1 MTSEQITHEYVLE
14 HIQGIVNIIKKT
26 FPEKEGRAWI
36 PALKKPDVME
46 NLTYMGYIQIH
57 HQNHIES
64 KKKKNYHDRIEAY
77 CEKEYHLDNREK
89 NHEAKEEK
97 MKEKETHWRNITQHM
112 RWDMV
117 DQKGNSEYERWVSE
131 TLGNIPSYY
140 GV

>member
-1 MTSEQITHEYVLE
+1 MNTEITHEYVLE
-14 HIQGIVNIIKKT
+14 HIQGILNEMKKT
-26 FPEKEGRAWI
+26 FPEKESRNWI
-36 PALKKPDVME
+36 AALKKPDVMT
-46 NLTYMGYIQIH
+46 NLTYMGYIQMH

-77 CEKEYHLDNREK
+77 CEKEYLLENR
-89 NHEAKEEK
+89 EEK
-97 MKEKETHWRNITQHM
+97 MKEKENHWRNITQHM